1 MNIIIA
7 FTRPTR
13 SLSLLLFV
21 AALGS
26 FALSAEDE
34 GCGSWNLYDKK
45 VTVSEKE
52 SLCARR
58 NGLVGKK
65 VKVTTT
71 TTRYIYKNDCGK
83 NKVTTVTKTSTGSC
97 KSF

>member
-7 FTRPTR
+7 FTRPIR

-52 SLCARR
+52 SLCVQRMEAVETLLCEVNLLLR
-58 NGLVGKK
+58 
-65 VKVTTT
+65 
-71 TTRYIYKNDCGK
+71 
-83 NKVTTVTKTSTGSC
+83 
-97 KSF
+97 